1 MNACIDCGSHYC
13 TPLRRNDPSGIIAYW
28 FASLKGSQDFLI
40 LMSDLKIRY
49 YTWGACEFP
58 KDPELLEKY
67 NWYCSQCFL
76 RIMYNK
82 NIAVGDWIRDGK

>member
-28 FASLKGSQDFLI
+28 FASLKGSQDFLSHRI
-40 LMSDLKIRY
+40 GFIAHL
-49 YTWGACEFP
+49 
-58 KDPELLEKY
+58 Y